1 MLENPFILEPFKS
14 KAYFCDREKETEEI
28 IRNITNG
35 RNTTLISPRR
45 LGKTGLIFRVFDEMK
60 ERKLPYETIY
70 CDISDTLSIEAFIK
84 VISEA
89 VVGRLGKQQKITAFF
104 KTLKSVRPLL
114 GIDPL
119 TGSPQVSFTFADDNQ
134 KQSTLKEVLGYLES
148 YPQMVVLAI
157 DEFQQ
162 IREYGDVNMEAI
174 LRKHIQHLHNVRF
187 IFCGSK
193 KHTMTD
199 MFTNAKKPFYESTAF
214 LYLSKLPI
222 QVYSAFIKEKFALA
236 GKTIDDDSIGFIIE
250 WTKDHTYYT
259 QRLCNEVFSLSGEA
273 IGRKDIVT
281 AIQTILD
288 SERDR
293 FQEIRRLVTRSQ
305 WKMLAAIAMEDSV
318 SQITSAAFLSKYK
331 ISSGPTALRNIKALI
346 DKELVKELVLATT
359 TENGIGYSVY
369 NVFLSRFLANNIQHF
384 RP

>member
-214 LYLSKLPI
+214 LYLSKLHI

-346 DKELVKELVLATT
+346 DKELVLATT
-359 TENGIGYSVY
+359 TENGTGYSVY

>member
-222 QVYSAFIKEKFALA
+222 PVYSAFIKEKFESA
-236 GKTIDDDSIGFIIE
+236 GKAIDDDSISYIIE

-259 QRLCNEVFSLSGEA
+259 QRLCNEVFSLSGKVVA
-273 IGRKDIVT
+273 QNDIVT
-281 AIQTILD
+281 AIQSILD

-305 WKMLAAIAMEDSV
+305 WKMLEAIAKEGSV
-318 SQITSAAFLSKYK
+318 ATPQGDAFIKRYNLP
-331 ISSGPTALRNIKALI
+331 SSSSVKTALDVLLDKDLI
-346 DKELVKELVLATT
+346 YRTQT
-359 TENGIGYSVY
+359 GYIIYDYFFAVWL
-369 NVFLSRFLANNIQHF
+369 NRLC
-384 RP
+384 

>member
-70 CDISDTLSIEAFIK
+70 CDISDTLSIEAFIE

-222 QVYSAFIKEKFALA
+222 PVYSAFIKEKFALA

-346 DKELVKELVLATT
+346 DKELVLATT
-359 TENGIGYSVY
+359 TENGTGYSVY
-369 NVFLSRFLANNIQHF
+369 NVFLSRFLANNIQHL

>member
-89 VVGRLGKQQKITAFF
+89 VVGRLGKQQKITTFF

-148 YPQMVVLAI
+148 YPQIVVLAI

-199 MFTNAKKPFYESTAF
+199 MITKAKKPFYESTSF

-222 QVYSAFIKEKFALA
+222 PVYSAFIK
-236 GKTIDDDSIGFIIE
+236 
-250 WTKDHTYYT
+250 
-259 QRLCNEVFSLSGEA
+259 
-273 IGRKDIVT
+273 
-281 AIQTILD
+281 
-288 SERDR
+288 
-293 FQEIRRLVTRSQ
+293 
-305 WKMLAAIAMEDSV
+305 
-318 SQITSAAFLSKYK
+318 
-331 ISSGPTALRNIKALI
+331 
-346 DKELVKELVLATT
+346 
-359 TENGIGYSVY
+359 
-369 NVFLSRFLANNIQHF
+369 
-384 RP
+384 

>member
-1 MLENPFILEPFKS
+1 MLENPFILEPYQS

-45 LGKTGLIFRVFDEMK
+45 LGKTGLIFRVFDEMMA
-60 ERKLPYETIY
+60 RKLPYETIY
-70 CDISDTLSIEAFIK
+70 CDISDTLSLEEFIK
-84 VISEA
+84 VISDA
-89 VVGRLGKQQKITAFF
+89 VVSKLEKQQKITAFF

-119 TGSPQVSFTFADDNQ
+119 TGSPQVSFTFADDSQ
-134 KQSTLKEVLGYLES
+134 KQSTLKEVMDYLERYS
-148 YPQMVVLAI
+148 QKVVLAI

-162 IREYGDVNMEAI
+162 IREYNDVNMEAV

-187 IFCGSK
+187 IYCGSK

-199 MFTNAKKPFYESTAF
+199 MFTNAKKPFYESTSF
-214 LYLSKLPI
+214 SYLSKLPVP
-222 QVYSAFIKEKFALA
+222 VYSAFIREKFESA
-236 GKTIDDDSIGFIIE
+236 GKTIDDDSIRFIIE

-259 QRLCNEVFSLSGEA
+259 QRLCNEVFSLSGNV
-273 IGRKDIVT
+273 IVRNDIVT
-281 AIQTILD
+281 AIQSILD

-305 WKMLAAIAMEDSV
+305 WKMLEALAKEGSV
-318 SQITSAAFLSKYK
+318 SQITSSAFLFKYK
-331 ISSGPTALRNIKALI
+331 ISSGPTALRNIKALM
-346 DKELVKELVLATT
+346 DKELVLVTT
-359 TENGIGYSVY
+359 TDDGTSYSVY
-369 NVFLSRFLANNIQHF
+369 NVFLSRYLEMN
-384 RP
+384 R

>member
-1 MLENPFILEPFKS
+1 MLENPFILEPYQS

-45 LGKTGLIFRVFDEMK
+45 LGKTGLIFRVFDEMMA
-60 ERKLPYETIY
+60 RKLPYETIY
-70 CDISDTLSIEAFIK
+70 CDISDTLSLEEFIK
-84 VISEA
+84 VISDA
-89 VVGRLGKQQKITAFF
+89 VVSKLEKQQKIMAFF

-119 TGSPQVSFTFADDNQ
+119 TGSPQVSFTFADDSQ
-134 KQSTLKEVLGYLES
+134 KQSTLKEVMDYLER
-148 YPQMVVLAI
+148 YPQKVVLAI

-162 IREYGDVNMEAI
+162 IREYNDVNMEAV

-187 IFCGSK
+187 IYCGSK

-199 MFTNAKKPFYESTAF
+199 MFTNAKKPFYESTSF
-214 LYLSKLPI
+214 SYLSKLPVP
-222 QVYSAFIKEKFALA
+222 VYSAFIKEKFESA
-236 GKTIDDDSIGFIIE
+236 GKTIDDDSIRFIIE

-259 QRLCNEVFSLSGEA
+259 QRLCNEVFSLSGND
-273 IGRKDIVT
+273 IVRNDIVT
-281 AIQTILD
+281 AIQSILD

-305 WKMLAAIAMEDSV
+305 WKMLEALAKEGSV
-318 SQITSAAFLSKYK
+318 SQITSSAFLSKYK
-331 ISSGPTALRNIKALI
+331 ISSGPTALRNIKALM
-346 DKELVKELVLATT
+346 DKELVLVTT
-359 TENGIGYSVY
+359 TDDGTSYSVY
-369 NVFLSRFLANNIQHF
+369 NVFLSRYLEKN
-384 RP
+384 R

>member
-14 KAYFCDREKETEEI
+14 KDYFCDREKETEEI

-60 ERKLPYETIY
+60 KRKLPYETIY

-222 QVYSAFIKEKFALA
+222 PVYSAFIKEKFALA

-346 DKELVKELVLATT
+346 DKELVLATT
-359 TENGIGYSVY
+359 TENGTGYSVY
-369 NVFLSRFLANNIQHF
+369 NVFLSRFLANNIQHL

>member
-1 MLENPFILEPFKS
+1 MLENPFILEPYQS

-45 LGKTGLIFRVFDEMK
+45 LGKTGLIFRVFDEMMA
-60 ERKLPYETIY
+60 RKLPYETIY
-70 CDISDTLSIEAFIK
+70 CDISDTLSLEEFIK
-84 VISEA
+84 VISDA
-89 VVGRLGKQQKITAFF
+89 VVSKLEKQQKITAFF

-119 TGSPQVSFTFADDNQ
+119 TGSPQVSFTFADDSQ
-134 KQSTLKEVLGYLES
+134 KQSTLKEVMDYLER
-148 YPQMVVLAI
+148 YPQKVVLAI

-162 IREYGDVNMEAI
+162 IREYNDVNMEAV

-187 IFCGSK
+187 IYCGSK

-199 MFTNAKKPFYESTAF
+199 MFTNAKKPFYESTSF
-214 LYLSKLPI
+214 SYLSKLPVP
-222 QVYSAFIKEKFALA
+222 VYSAFIKEKFESA
-236 GKTIDDDSIGFIIE
+236 GKTIDDDSISFIIE

-259 QRLCNEVFSLSGEA
+259 QRLCNEVFSLSGND
-273 IGRKDIVT
+273 IVRNDIVT
-281 AIQTILD
+281 TIQSILD

-305 WKMLAAIAMEDSV
+305 WKMLEALAKEGSV
-318 SQITSAAFLSKYK
+318 SQITSSAFLSKYK
-331 ISSGPTALRNIKALI
+331 ISSGPTALRNIKALM
-346 DKELVKELVLATT
+346 DKELVLVTT
-359 TENGIGYSVY
+359 TDDGTSYSVY
-369 NVFLSRFLANNIQHF
+369 NVFLSRYLEMN
-384 RP
+384 R

>member
-14 KAYFCDREKETEEI
+14 KAYFCDREKETEDI

-45 LGKTGLIFRVFDEMK
+45 LGKTGLIFRVFDAIN

-84 VISEA
+84 VISDA
-89 VVGRLGKQQKITAFF
+89 VVGKLGKRQKITAFF

-174 LRKHIQHLHNVRF
+174 LRKHIQHMHNVRF
-187 IFCGSK
+187 IFCGSR

-222 QVYSAFIKEKFALA
+222 PVYSAFIKEKFASA
-236 GKTIDDDSIGFIIE
+236 GKTIDDESIGFIIE

-259 QRLCNEVFSLSGEA
+259 QRLCNEVFSLSGVA
-273 IGRKDIVT
+273 VGRKDIVT

-305 WKMLAAIAMEDSV
+305 WKMLGAIAMEDSV
-318 SQITSAAFLSKYK
+318 SQITSAAFLSKYG

-346 DKELVKELVLATT
+346 DRELVLATA
-359 TENGIGYSVY
+359 TENGIWYSVY
-369 NVFLSRFLANNIQHF
+369 NVFLSRFLENNIQHL